1 MLSLVG
7 RRDMLISLHRTRP
20 RDWDALMIIDLQKAS
35 KMDLLKDQ
43 VENILK
49 LSGNKVTN
57 RRYKDFMILE
67 MYDADASE
75 TLYTAFVD
83 NHAVASYTSQL
94 VEAAINERESPH
106 IGMHPAFME
115 AENQVDGKGLCR
127 LYINYEQVSPFM
139 AIYLQEKN
147 EYMDMFC
154 NSMDFAG
161 LYFNT
166 DKEKMEVKGHT
177 YKKESADP
185 YIAALLN
192 SGKHKMKAHEI
203 LSARTAFYTHIGF
216 ENPARFIKELE
227 EILQA
232 QDEKTYNSYASSRKK
247 LESFFGISLEENFL
261 SWMSG
266 EIAISQS
273 EPLLGRE
280 PDLILAIKTK
290 NIREARKQMDF
301 IEKKIKG
308 RTPVSIKSV
317 TYKEHDVKYVEM
329 KGFFRLFFGGL
340 FDKFEK
346 PYYTYIDDYVVF
358 SNKSSSI
365 LSLIEDY
372 DQKYTLKNEP
382 GFKKAYSHYPSQS
395 TLFLYSDIWKF
406 YPMMLS
412 MVNSSTRTDLGNNDD
427 VLFSFPYW
435 SMQVVGDNES
445 ASLHYVMDYKPF
457 KAVVE
462 VPDEEEE
469 DFDKGDKALKE
480 DATTEKQLMSE
491 LKRFHVEKFEG
502 NVLRDFYPEG
512 AIKSESEVRDGQR
525 HGRHREYYENGKL
538 KLRGKYSRDKKVG
551 TWKYYTEEGKFDKKE
566 KFK

>member
-1 MLSLVG
+1 
-7 RRDMLISLHRTRP
+7 
-20 RDWDALMIIDLQKAS
+20 
-35 KMDLLKDQ
+35 
-43 VENILK
+43 
-49 LSGNKVTN
+49 
-57 RRYKDFMILE
+57 
-67 MYDADASE
+67 
-75 TLYTAFVD
+75 
-83 NHAVASYTSQL
+83 
-94 VEAAINERESPH
+94 
-106 IGMHPAFME
+106 
-115 AENQVDGKGLCR
+115 
-127 LYINYEQVSPFM
+127 
-139 AIYLQEKN
+139 
-147 EYMDMFC
+147 
-154 NSMDFAG
+154 
-161 LYFNT
+161 
-166 DKEKMEVKGHT
+166 
-177 YKKESADP
+177 
-185 YIAALLN
+185 
-192 SGKHKMKAHEI
+192 
-203 LSARTAFYTHIGF
+203 
-216 ENPARFIKELE
+216 
-227 EILQA
+227 
-232 QDEKTYNSYASSRKK
+232 
-247 LESFFGISLEENFL
+247 
-261 SWMSG
+261 
-266 EIAISQS
+266 
-273 EPLLGRE
+273 
-280 PDLILAIKTK
+280 
-290 NIREARKQMDF
+290 MDF

-395 TLFLYSDIWKF
+395 TLFLYSDIRKF